1 MGAVV
6 GLISVAN
13 CKVCWGLGSRIGPV
27 LNERRLFG
35 AANTL
40 VDLNLGLSFFVVVML
55 LSATGDSSLFSL
67 DWVLMKEMVADEVT
81 VFRSS
86 DSVGGAV
93 GGVVG
98 VVLFNLKVVMHWF
111 GYSLCFS

>member
-1 MGAVV
+1 
-6 GLISVAN
+6 
-13 CKVCWGLGSRIGPV
+13 V

-40 VDLNLGLSFFVVVML
+40 VDLNLGWSLLVVVML

-67 DWVLMKEMVADEVT
+67 DWVLTKEMVADEVT
-81 VFRSS
+81 VFRS
-86 DSVGGAV
+86 DSVGGAI

-98 VVLFNLKVVMHWF
+98 VVLFNFKVVMHWF
-111 GYSLCFS
+111 SFSLCFS

>member
-40 VDLNLGLSFFVVVML
+40 VDLNLGWSLLVVVML

-111 GYSLCFS
+111 SFSLCFS